1 LTDYFRPIIV
11 PNTEPKTSVTES
23 PKEDTK
29 QPGQEDTGGEVISHK
44 ENIEKNLKFMS
55 GKEFGGRWSVK
66 VSITSAISAV
76 KDLFNNLY
84 YLEPK

>member
-1 LTDYFRPIIV
+1 LTDNFRPINV
-11 PNTEPKTSVTES
+11 PNTEPKKSVTES

-29 QPGQEDTGGEVISHK
+29 QPGEEDTGGEVISQK

-76 KDLFNNLY
+76 KNKFKNIFI
-84 YLEPK
+84 

>member
-1 LTDYFRPIIV
+1 LTDNFRPIIV
-11 PNTEPKTSVTES
+11 PNTEPEKSITES
-23 PKEDTK
+23 PKEGTK
-29 QPGQEDTGGEVISHK
+29 QPGEEDTGVEVISHK

-76 KDLFNNLY
+76 KDLFNNIFI
-84 YLEPK
+84 